1 MREAGFVDVR
11 IEPVTHG
18 VAVEDVDRFW
28 SETVRAMAPIT
39 LLKRNSSSEDWAKIE
54 ATALDRLRRAL
65 PDLPTELTSTAY
77 LAAARRA

>member
-28 SETVRAMAPIT
+28 SETVGAMAPIT
-39 LLKRNSSSEDWAKIE
+39 LLKRNSSSEDWAK
-54 ATALDRLRRAL
+54 TRRRR
-65 PDLPTELTSTAY
+65 STACAVPY
-77 LAAARRA
+77 PTCPRN